1 MSVHIVNEWAE
12 RFQVKPMKT
21 LNRKRTSYGWKHLVE
36 DWAGEYVSNE
46 SFIEAMHQ
54 LGFNSKPASD
64 TPNFYFDTPNFYF
77 NISEAAVHKTVAA
90 MEKEL

>member
-1 MSVHIVNEWAE
+1 MSVHIVKKWAE

-46 SFIEAMHQ
+46 TFIEAMHQ
-54 LGFNSKPASD
+54 LGFKSKPTA
-64 TPNFYFDTPNFYF
+64 DTPNFYF
-77 NISEAAVHKTVAA
+77 NISEAAVHKTLAA

>member
-1 MSVHIVNEWAE
+1 VSVHIVNEWAE

-64 TPNFYFDTPNFYF
+64 TPNFYF